1 MVKFFLVRKS
11 YGTFGYKVSVFCRDE
26 DGQAIE
32 ALKCKTTFNPVR
44 QRVFQVKRTNINCMI
59 LQEGMMCIFF
69 LFLNFLCHSGRYH
82 GQNGYYTS
90 ELWIEQSGSKSLPKH
105 CAGFLALF
113 PSNTVPLPTL
123 EYKIMGTSKLLW
135 QPDSMLMGSIT
146 RDGLASHSGGV
157 SILLATWCFK
167 SWI

>member
-44 QRVFQVKRTNINCMI
+44 QRVFQVKRTNINYMV
-59 LQEGMMCIFF
+59 LQEGMICIFF
-69 LFLNFLCHSGRYH
+69 LSFSFLCHSERYH

-90 ELWIEQSGSKSLPKH
+90 EPWIEQSGSKSLPKH
-105 CAGFLALF
+105 CARAMNYLGLDGMYLKFIRGLSPKSFEL
-113 PSNTVPLPTL
+113 SG
-123 EYKIMGTSKLLW
+123 IRGHLLTIN
-135 QPDSMLMGSIT
+135 S
-146 RDGLASHSGGV
+146 GV
-157 SILLATWCFK
+157 STKFKVGSWCK
-167 SWI
+167 